1 MVRAWLGSILFTV
14 AASASAQQ
22 PPAGPS
28 RPVADTSVFAPLA
41 MPTPNAYRT
50 GGGEPGSRYWQNRA
64 DYDIS
69 AVLDTATHTLAGRL
83 SLRYSN
89 NSPDTLR
96 FLWIQTE
103 QNAFRDNSLNS
114 LIFPQDARFGGR
126 GFEGGDVI
134 ERFDQVLPERTVAVT
149 QRTNG
154 TMTRVDL
161 AEPLEPGGTADFDV
175 AWHFV
180 VPEHGADRMGRDG
193 SLYEIA
199 QWYPRVAVYDDVS
212 GWNTEPYLGQ
222 GEFYL
227 EYGDFTLAITV
238 PASYI
243 VAATGSLLNPDDV
256 LTPEQRSRLESAA
269 QSDTTI
275 HIITAAELSSSA
287 ARPLTTETLT
297 WKFAAYNVRDAVWAA
312 APNYQWDASSYRGIY
327 AFAYYRPRAAANWQD
342 VADQAR
348 MSIQEYSER
357 WFPYPWPQI
366 SAVEGPVSGMEYPM
380 VAMEGAPRDVRDL
393 FSVVTHEIGH
403 MWFPMMVGS
412 NERLYMWQDE
422 GFDTFIN
429 TFAEA
434 QRYPELGDQMAR
446 AARERASIERLMRS
460 GRDEPMN
467 IQPDRVSPRLLGSSD
482 YVKPSVGLQLLRQE
496 ILGPELFDDSFREY
510 TRRWAFKHPTPYDFF
525 RTIEDV
531 SGRRLDWFWRN
542 WFIENATFD
551 QAIDTVATTQS
562 GDRLTVSVGY
572 GNHRRGVLP
581 IRARFTFTDG
591 ATQDFAYPAE
601 VWSTD
606 PVRYVRRY
614 SFVGRSLAK
623 IELDPDRRLIDIDR
637 SNNIWTPPAA
647 RGENRRD

>member
-1 MVRAWLGSILFTV
+1 MVRAWLGPLFFTV
-14 AASASAQQ
+14 TSSASGQL
-22 PPAGPS
+22 PPATQS
-28 RPVADTSVFAPLA
+28 RQVADTSVFAPLA
-41 MPTPNAYRT
+41 MPTPNVYRT
-50 GGGEPGSRYWQNRA
+50 GGGKPGPSYWQNRA
-64 DYDIS
+64 DYDIE
-69 AVLDTATHTLAGRL
+69 AVLDTATHTLSG
-83 SLRYSN
+83 SLLLHYEN

-96 FLWIQTE
+96 FLWVQTE

-114 LIFPQDARFGGR
+114 LIFPQTARFSGR
-126 GFEGGDVI
+126 GFEGGDII
-134 ERFDQVLPERTVAVT
+134 ERFDQVLPQGKVAVT
-149 QRTNG
+149 LRENG

-161 AEPLEPGGTADFDV
+161 AEPLEPGGAADFDV

-180 VPEHGADRMGRDG
+180 IPEHGADLMGRDG

-227 EYGDFTLAITV
+227 EFGDFTLAITV
-238 PASYI
+238 PPSYI
-243 VAATGSLLNPDDV
+243 VAATGSLLNPEEV
-256 LTPEQRSRLESAA
+256 LTTEQRSRLELAA

-275 HIITAAELSSSA
+275 RIITAAELSNGT
-287 ARPLTTETLT
+287 ARPRGTEALT
-297 WKFAAYNVRDAVWAA
+297 WRFAADNVRDAVWAA
-312 APNYQWDASSYRGIY
+312 APNYQWDASSYEGID
-327 AFAYYRPRAAANWQD
+327 AFAYYRPRAEANWKE

-348 MSIQEYSER
+348 MSIEEYSER

-380 VAMEGAPRDVRDL
+380 VAMEGNPRDVRDL
-393 FSVVTHEIGH
+393 YSVVTHEIGH

-434 QRYPELGDQMAR
+434 LRYPGSGDQMER
-446 AARERASIERLMRS
+446 AARERASIEGLMRR

-467 IQPDRVSPRLLGSSD
+467 IQPDRVSPRLLGFSD

-496 ILGPELFDDSFREY
+496 ILGPDMFDDSFREY
-510 TRRWAFKHPTPYDFF
+510 VRRWAFKHPTPFDFF

-531 SGRRLDWFWRN
+531 SGRSLDWFWRN
-542 WFIENATFD
+542 WFMENATFD
-551 QAIDTVATTQS
+551 QTIDTVTTTRS
-562 GDRLTVSVGY
+562 GDMLRVSVVY
-572 GNHRRGVLP
+572 GNRRRGVLP

-591 ATQDFAYPAE
+591 TTQDFNYPAE
-601 VWSTD
+601 VWSTN
-606 PVRYVRRY
+606 PVRYVRSY
-614 SFVGRSLAK
+614 SFAEKQLAK
-623 IELDPDRRLIDIDR
+623 IELDPDQRLIDVDR
-637 SNNIWTPPAA
+637 SDNVWTPSLTG
-647 RGENRRD
+647 R